1 MRKYLAAILVLLM
14 TASIALC
21 VQKVGEWIKYTSPEG
36 RYIVSLPTQPKLSTQ
51 EAATANG
58 EKFPQFMASVIEP
71 EIAFFVSYFDFV
83 PGTIFSA
90 DAARDGMVKA
100 VNGTLISESAI
111 TLGGYPGRELKVVTR
126 GKEPAAAT
134 VEYMVHARL
143 YEAGKRVYVLQFIFP
158 RRLEGEALAG
168 KATKYFDSFQVLK
181 N

>member
-1 MRKYLAAILVLLM
+1 MRKHFAPILLLLM
-14 TASIALC
+14 TASIALS
-21 VQKVGEWIKYTSPEG
+21 VQKLDEWIKYTSPEG
-36 RYIVSLPTQPKLSTQ
+36 RYIVSLPAEPKLATQ
-51 EAATANG
+51 QASTANG
-58 EKFPQFMASVIEP
+58 EKFPQYMASVIEP

-100 VNGTLISESAI
+100 VDGTLMSESAI
-111 TLGGYPGRELKVVTR
+111 SLGGYPGRELKVLTR
-126 GKEPAAAT
+126 GKQPAS

-143 YEAGKRVYVLQFIFP
+143 YEADKRVYVLQFIFP

-168 KATKYFDSFQVLK
+168 KANKYFDSFQVLK